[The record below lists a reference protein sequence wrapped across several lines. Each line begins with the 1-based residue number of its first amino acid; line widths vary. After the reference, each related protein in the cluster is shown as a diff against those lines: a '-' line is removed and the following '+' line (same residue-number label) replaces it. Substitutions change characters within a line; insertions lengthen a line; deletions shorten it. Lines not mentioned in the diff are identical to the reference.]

1 MTGLGGCCAVKVA
14 TGAATG
20 RSYFWLDVVVTGLGG
35 WCAGKVVTAP
45 ATGACYSGLIVAVAA
60 LGGCFT
66 DLDVSK
72 AEPVVD

>member
-1 MTGLGGCCAVKVA
+1 M
-14 TGAATG
+14 
-20 RSYFWLDVVVTGLGG
+20 TGLGG

-72 AEPVVD
+72 AEPVVDLARNLCV